1 MRVQHASTAL
11 PPSCKATT
19 VRGVRDSNS
28 TQGR

>member
-1 MRVQHASTAL
+1 MQAQTF